1 MKRSLFMKRVALIV
15 LSAASSLAVA
25 QSFPSKPLTL
35 IAPFA
40 PGASADGI
48 ARIVAR
54 ELSVALGQ
62 SVVVENR
69 PGGGGAT
76 GLIAVAKATADGHTL
91 GIGAT
96 GAITIGPHLP
106 DAAPLNPQKQL
117 EPLAKIADIP
127 LVLVAGRNAGF
138 DTLGQLLAKARA
150 SDVSM
155 ANSGQYTAHHLS
167 AELLASM
174 SGAKLIA
181 VPYRG
186 SAPAVN
192 DILGGQLPV
201 AVVDLTAALPHI
213 KAGTIK
219 ALAVTSAGR
228 TRLAPDIPTMAEA
241 GVAGYAAPAWMGLFL
256 PKGVPAAVTDRLSR
270 EIQAILAKADVQ
282 NQILA
287 LAAEPAALNGEQF
300 ASFINGESARWAKV
314 ITELPKGAKP

>member
-1 MKRSLFMKRVALIV
+1 MKRTFFLKMLALMV
-15 LSAASSLAVA
+15 LAGVSTLAQA
-25 QSFPSKPLTL
+25 QPYPQKPLTL

-54 ELSVALGQ
+54 ELSAALGQ

-76 GLIAVAKATADGHTL
+76 GLIAVAKAPADGYTI
-91 GIGAT
+91 GVGAT

-117 EPLAKIADIP
+117 EPLAKLADIP
-127 LVLVAGRNAGF
+127 LVLVAGKNAGF
-138 DTLGQLLAKARA
+138 DSLGNLLAKAKT
-150 SDVSM
+150 SDISM

-174 SGAKLIA
+174 TGARLVA

-192 DILGGQLPV
+192 DVLGGQLPV
-201 AVVDLTAALPHI
+201 AIIDLTAALPHI

-219 ALAVTSAGR
+219 ALAVTSANR
-228 TRLAPDIPTMAEA
+228 TKLAPEIPTMAEG

-256 PKGVPAAVTDRLSR
+256 PKGVPSAITERLAK
-270 EIQAILAKADVQ
+270 EIQIVLAKPDVQ
-282 NQILA
+282 NQIIA
-287 LAAEPAALNGEQF
+287 LAAEPEAMGAEQF
-300 ASFINGESARWAKV
+300 TVFINGESARWAKV
-314 ITELPKGAKP
+314 IANLPKGAKP

>member
-1 MKRSLFMKRVALIV
+1 MLALMV
-15 LSAASSLAVA
+15 LAGVSTLAQA
-25 QSFPSKPLTL
+25 QPYPQKPLTL

-54 ELSVALGQ
+54 ELSAALGQ

-76 GLIAVAKATADGHTL
+76 GLIAVAKAPADGYTI
-91 GIGAT
+91 GVGAT

-117 EPLAKIADIP
+117 EPLAKLADIP
-127 LVLVAGRNAGF
+127 LVLVAGKNAGF
-138 DTLGQLLAKARA
+138 DSLGNLLAKAKT
-150 SDVSM
+150 SDISM

-174 SGAKLIA
+174 TGARLVA

-192 DILGGQLPV
+192 DVLGGQLPV
-201 AVVDLTAALPHI
+201 AIIDLTAALPHI

-219 ALAVTSAGR
+219 ALAVTSANR
-228 TRLAPDIPTMAEA
+228 TKLAPEIPTMAEG

-256 PKGVPAAVTDRLSR
+256 PKGVPSAITERLAK
-270 EIQAILAKADVQ
+270 EIQIVLAKPDVQ
-282 NQILA
+282 NQIIA
-287 LAAEPAALNGEQF
+287 LAAEPEAMGAEQF
-300 ASFINGESARWAKV
+300 TVFINGESARWAKV
-314 ITELPKGAKP
+314 IANLPKGAKP